1 MSADPSSEKKPSAL
15 RPLPSV
21 DMALLPDQL
30 RARRTRRLVVGA
42 LVGAVVVGGLLFW
55 IAKSVIPQS
64 WSWMEDTLGRQDAK
78 LAADLALIEG
88 PPLPDEDGGVESSLS
103 EEERVALSR
112 SRPNA
117 RYETL
122 FGTVPSFRGALLEA
136 GLEAEELGGGVRVGQ
151 GGPRFDGLVLTR
163 RGEAPQV
170 TIADDAGELTA
181 ANHRKV
187 PHIELVQ

>member
-42 LVGAVVVGGLLFW
+42 LVGAVVVGSLLFW

-78 LAADLALIEG
+78 LAADLAMRSYAEDDLERMEREVIDTIYDYAEAQGLTIDTVIQEGGAGQIEIDADAHRRRHRHG
-88 PPLPDEDGGVESSLS
+88 ECHRPLEG
-103 EEERVALSR
+103 
-112 SRPNA
+112 
-117 RYETL
+117 
-122 FGTVPSFRGALLEA
+122 
-136 GLEAEELGGGVRVGQ
+136 
-151 GGPRFDGLVLTR
+151 R
-163 RGEAPQV
+163 R
-170 TIADDAGELTA
+170 
-181 ANHRKV
+181 
-187 PHIELVQ
+187 